1 MIRTATPND
10 RDAVKKLWLSGFPAD
25 PTFAD
30 YYFSILYPPLGQ
42 TLLDDEDGTLTA
54 MLRRLPRTLRS
65 GEANHPVTYIYGACT
80 APAYRNQG
88 RMTRLLKASFEYDVA
103 EGKAASITIPET
115 PELFSFY
122 AGIGYCTNFFTE
134 KITLTRTHFFPYA
147 DTRFKRLSIVHVAQL
162 NRLYTACTATFD
174 PVCERS
180 EADWREQI
188 AFFGTLGSGVYG
200 LFKGE
205 ELVAAAFIWPGGD
218 VQECIALTPELRDRI
233 AQHLM
238 ASLDLNEITLTGPG
252 GTNPIA
258 CLRAHGSSTF
268 GANGYLN
275 LLFN

>member
-1 MIRTATPND
+1 MIRSATPAD
-10 RDAVKKLWLSGFPAD
+10 REAVKKLWLSGFPTD

-42 TLLDDEDGTLTA
+42 TLLDDEAGTLTA
-54 MLRRLPRTLRS
+54 MLRRLPRTLRA
-65 GEANHPVTYIYGACT
+65 GGADHPVTYIYGACT

-88 RMTRLLKASFEYDVA
+88 RMQRLLKSSFDYDVA

-115 PELFSFY
+115 PELFAFY
-122 AGIGYCTNFFTE
+122 SKLAYAPAFFTE
-134 KITLTRTHFFPYA
+134 KTTLTRVHFAPYA

-162 NRLYTACTATFD
+162 NRLYTACTAACD
-174 PVCERS
+174 PVCKRS
-180 EADWREQI
+180 EADWLEQI

-205 ELVAAAFIWPGGD
+205 ELVAAAFLWPGGD

-238 ASLDLNEITLTGPG
+238 ATHDLPQITLTGPG
-252 GTNPIA
+252 GTTPLG
-258 CLRAHGSSTF
+258 CLHPHSGQTF
-268 GANGYLN
+268 AANGYLN